1 MATKSSTGRWRG
13 QGRYAVVFV
22 LPALFVL
29 AAMVLYPALK
39 TIYDSFFDRFG
50 QESVGFDN
58 YSTMFSSDRMRRAI
72 LNSFLWTA
80 IFPVLVTTVGLVLA
94 VLAEKIK
101 WKTAFKLVLFL
112 PIAIAVMSSGIIWR
126 IVYDASTD
134 RGLLNAVAN
143 VPVSIFS
150 PEGDF
155 PGAVA
160 STDSLIVGEGGSVA
174 STVDVGDG
182 GAVANVGLLR
192 IALPDVPEGSI
203 EAATAVPVPGSVTG
217 VVWRDTKPGTNEKG
231 VVEPEEVGL
240 LGVPV
245 DLLSGDGS
253 KVASTTTGPDGSYA
267 FADVPPGTYRVRIG
281 ASTFAEP
288 WGGITWLGPSLVT
301 PAAMIAG
308 LWIWAGFAL
317 VVIGAGLASIDRE
330 VLEAARVDGA
340 TEWQAFRRV
349 TFPLLA
355 PVLGVVFVTLTI
367 NALKMFDLIVGI
379 APGSVQDD
387 ANVIALEMW
396 RTAFTGIGN
405 RGLGAAIA
413 VFLFLLILPIMG
425 FNLRRFRVE
434 EGRR

>member
-1 MATKSSTGRWRG
+1 MATITSSRRWRG
-13 QGRYAVVFV
+13 QLGYAALFV

-58 YSTMFSSDRMRRAI
+58 YSDMIGNDRMRKAI

-126 IVYDASTD
+126 IVYDASPD

-143 VPVSIFS
+143 VPVSILS
-150 PEGDF
+150 PEGDIA
-155 PGAVA
+155 GAVA
-160 STDSLIVGEGGSVA
+160 STDTLIVGDDGSVA
-174 STVDVGDG
+174 AAVDVEAG
-182 GAVANVGLLR
+182 GAVANLGLLR
-192 IALPDVPEGSI
+192 IALPDVPEGSV
-203 EAATAVPVPGSVTG
+203 EASVPSPTQGSITG

-231 VVEPEEVGL
+231 VVESEELGL
-240 LGVPV
+240 PGVPV
-245 DLLSGDGS
+245 ELIAADGS
-253 KVASTTTGPDGSYA
+253 KVGSATTAADGSYTL
-267 FADVPPGTYRVRIG
+267 ADVSPGSYQVRI
-281 ASTFAEP
+281 ASNSFQEP
-288 WGGITWLGPSLVT
+288 WGGVTWLGSSLVT
-301 PAAMIAG
+301 PSAMIAG
-308 LWIWAGFAL
+308 LWIWAGFSL
-317 VVIGAGLASIDRE
+317 VVIGAGLASLDRE

-340 TEWQAFRRV
+340 SEWQVFRRV
-349 TFPLLA
+349 TLPLLA

-396 RTAFTGIGN
+396 RTAFTGLGN

-413 VFLFLLILPIMG
+413 VFLFVLILPIMA
-425 FNLRRFRVE
+425 FNLRRFKIE